1 MCRYIAFTHGVIFS
15 SGFRPVGSR
24 DDSLHR
30 SKHNLAHCAKNF
42 DLCAYRCRDVG
53 LRPPKP
59 HKKIWAVAFPLT
71 YYLTLTAKLM
81 SGSNSKVSGGQKML
95 YGPPLSACLSLVAI
109 AGRTPELWEKVRVSR
124 QLITPGHAPRHQV
137 TNDQTIQ
144 RHWRWRLKVYFDAI
158 FSVFRGRSALS
169 IICSKSKI
177 G

>member
-1 MCRYIAFTHGVIFS
+1 
-15 SGFRPVGSR
+15 
-24 DDSLHR
+24 
-30 SKHNLAHCAKNF
+30 
-42 DLCAYRCRDVG
+42 
-53 LRPPKP
+53 
-59 HKKIWAVAFPLT
+59 
-71 YYLTLTAKLM
+71 
-81 SGSNSKVSGGQKML
+81 ML